1 MNWINLMLL
10 RVSLLIGGIALASVL
25 FTPNLVGQAQ
35 SPNAQQD
42 QQHTQTFAG
51 KIVLLKDGQYALLT
65 DAESSTGY
73 YLDDQDKAK
82 QFAGQNVKVTGV
94 LEVSKKM
101 VHVADIA
108 PA

>member
-1 MNWINLMLL
+1 MIA
-10 RVSLLIGGIALASVL
+10 GIALASLL
-25 FTPNLVGQAQ
+25 FTPNLLGQAQ
-35 SPNAQQD
+35 SPNVQQD
-42 QQHTQTFAG
+42 QQQTQTFAG

-94 LEVSKKM
+94 LEISKKM